1 MENKKKCFIPIGP
14 YHPLQEEPEFFKLF
28 VDGERVTSIE
38 IDIGY
43 NHRGIE
49 KLSEAKN
56 FEQGVYTVER
66 ICGICSTSHPFAYV
80 NAIENLSG
88 IEIPERAKYI
98 RTFVGELERIHSHM
112 LWLGLVGHFAGYNTL
127 WMWTWKHRE
136 PVLDI
141 FERVSGNRQHY
152 AMMRIGGARTDVD
165 ISDIPWILG
174 HLDKL
179 HDALVSIFETLAQD
193 PVFAARTKGVGI
205 LTKQD
210 IHEFGGVGPLARA
223 SGVPF
228 DVRRNAPYAAYGLVD
243 FDVITAEAGDIFAKA
258 VVRIR
263 EMLESIRIIRQC
275 MERLKTTSGPFYVN
289 VKDIPPGEGIG
300 RHEAPRGECFHY
312 LRTDKTNRPVR
323 HKIRAP
329 SFMNVATNEKA
340 VIGQHISDA
349 LLILG
354 AVDPCYC
361 CTERMIVINSQS
373 PKHVLTAND
382 LLKLSQDKTARLR
395 SEGGYHP

>member
-1 MENKKKCFIPIGP
+1 MDDKKRSFIPIGP

-28 VDGERVTSIE
+28 VEGERVTGIE

-49 KLSEAKN
+49 KLSEMKN
-56 FEQGVYTVER
+56 FEQGIYAVER
-66 ICGICSTSHPFAYV
+66 ICGICSTSHPIAYV
-80 NAIENLSG
+80 NAIENLAG
-88 IEIPERAKYI
+88 IEIPERARYI
-98 RTFVGELERIHSHM
+98 RSVVGELERLHSHM

-141 FERVSGNRQHY
+141 FERVTGNRQHY
-152 AMMRIGGARTDVD
+152 SMMRIGGVRAD
-165 ISDIPWILG
+165 IERDDIPWMQE
-174 HLDKL
+174 KMRTL
-179 HDALVSIFETLAQD
+179 HDALSGIFETLAND

-205 LTKQD
+205 LTPQD
-210 IHEFGGVGPLARA
+210 IHDFGGVGPLARA
-223 SGVPF
+223 SGSTF
-228 DVRRNAPYAAYGLVD
+228 DVRKNAPYAAYGLVD
-243 FDVITAEAGDIFAKA
+243 FNVITESAGDIFAKA

-263 EMLESIRIIRQC
+263 EMLEAIRIITQC
-275 MERLKTTSGPFYVN
+275 LDRLTTVSGPFFVN
-289 VKDIPPGEGIG
+289 VREIPAGEGIG

-312 LRTDKTNRPVR
+312 LRSDKTNRPVR

-329 SFMNVATNEKA
+329 SFVNVATNEKS
-340 VIGQHISDA
+340 VIGNYISDA

-361 CTERMIVINSQS
+361 CTERMIAVRKEE
-373 PKHVLTAND
+373 PGRTLRGTD
-382 LLKLSQDKTARLR
+382 LLALSREKTMRLR
-395 SEGGYHP
+395 AEGGYRP

>member
-1 MENKKKCFIPIGP
+1 MQNKKNSFIPIGP

-28 VDGERVTSIE
+28 VEGERVTGIE

-56 FEQGVYTVER
+56 FEQGVYAVER

-80 NAIENLSG
+80 NAIENLAG

-98 RTFVGELERIHSHM
+98 RTFVGELERLHSHM

-141 FERVSGNRQHY
+141 FERISGNRQHY
-152 AMMRIGGARTDVD
+152 SMMRIGGARTDID
-165 ISDIPWILG
+165 SNDIPWVLQQIDTLQS
-174 HLDKL
+174 
-179 HDALVSIFETLAQD
+179 ALMMIFETLAND

-210 IHEFGGVGPLARA
+210 IQDYGGVGPLARA
-223 SGVPF
+223 SGVAF

-243 FDVITAEAGDIFAKA
+243 FDVITAETGDIFAKA

-263 EMLESIRIIRQC
+263 EMLESIRMIRQC
-275 MERLKTTSGPFYVN
+275 MEHLQSTAGPFFVN
-289 VKDIPPGEGIG
+289 VKEIPPGEGIG

-312 LRTDKTNRPVR
+312 IRTDKTNRPVR

-329 SFMNVATNEKA
+329 SFMNVATNQKA
-340 VIGQHISDA
+340 VIGQYISDA

-361 CTERMIVINSQS
+361 CTERMIIVNKES
-373 PKHVLTAND
+373 PDRILTAND
-382 LLKLSQDKTARLR
+382 LLKLSHEKTIRLR
-395 SEGGYHP
+395 KEGGYPL